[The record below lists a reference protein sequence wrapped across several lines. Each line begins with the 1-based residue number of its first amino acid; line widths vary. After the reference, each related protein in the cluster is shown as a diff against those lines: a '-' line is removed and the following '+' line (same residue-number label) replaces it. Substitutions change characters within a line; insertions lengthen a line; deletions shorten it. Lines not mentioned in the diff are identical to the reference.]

1 MQIFLTFFLS
11 FVLGGF
17 FIRCSYLLT
26 FFVSFL
32 PCCCV
37 WTCGVGGLPR
47 RVRPLRADGS
57 PPRVSPFSYIGVLP
71 ARLGLNAGVAYAARS
86 GLFTSGGVPIWLLI
100 GWSINT
106 HLCVN
111 L

>member
-1 MQIFLTFFLS
+1 MLFAQLCERKFGGNPLAGGLKLLQIFVFPVPFLS
-11 FVLGGF
+11 FVL
-17 FIRCSYLLT
+17 
-26 FFVSFL
+26 
-32 PCCCV
+32 
-37 WTCGVGGLPR
+37 
-47 RVRPLRADGS
+47 GS
-57 PPRVSPFSYIGVLP
+57 PPRVSPFSYIGVSP